1 MLVANQRARTF
12 VWDVHCILCL
22 SLQSFRVLLLL
33 VKRNLCLFV
42 AGNEKLAFSSCLLED
57 VSWVIQCILLFE
69 KKKWGAVSP
78 ALFYKQPTARK
89 VSIPCLNRSLEF
101 WNQILFNLRTGSNLH
116 ALELEF
122 GFWTSP
128 ICKQPRVP
136 RFQSPVVPAL
146 KSKIEF

>member
-1 MLVANQRARTF
+1 MFRMCMLVANQRARTF

-69 KKKWGAVSP
+69 KKNGVLFLQPFSTNSQQPERFPYRVS
-78 ALFYKQPTARK
+78 TAHWSFGIKFFSTCGPGQTCTRW
-89 VSIPCLNRSLEF
+89 SWSSGFGPLQF
-101 WNQILFNLRTGSNLH
+101 ASNL
-116 ALELEF
+116 ESQDF
-122 GFWTSP
+122 
-128 ICKQPRVP
+128 RV
-136 RFQSPVVPAL
+136 L
-146 KSKIEF
+146 